1 MLKQI
6 IISLRPKQWTKN
18 LVIFA
23 GLVFSGSLF
32 QVPSLLPA
40 IGAFAVFCLLSSAVY
55 LINDVCDMGRDRLH
69 PVKCKRPIA
78 AGLLSPRAAMTTAAL
93 ITLAALSAAW
103 MLGPGFAVVC
113 LVYLLLFLSYSMFLK
128 NIVILDVLLIAVG
141 FVLRAIAGAVVINVR
156 ISSWLL
162 VCTILLALFLGLCK
176 RRDELVK
183 LADAATG
190 HRRILDEYSPYLLDQ
205 MIAVVTAST
214 LMAYALYT
222 MADETIQKFNT
233 THLHLTI
240 PFVIYG
246 IFRYLYLIHRK
257 EHGGNPSLTLLTDRP
272 LLINILLWTITV
284 ILIIYWS
291 RLANFF

>member
-1 MLKQI
+1 MLKHI
-6 IISLRPKQWTKN
+6 ITSMRPKQWTKN

-23 GLVFSGSLF
+23 GLVFSASLF
-32 QVPSLLPA
+32 HVPSLLTA
-40 IGAFAVFCLLSSAVY
+40 LAAFAVFCLLSSAVY
-55 LINDVCDMGRDRLH
+55 LINDICDLERDQIH

-78 AGLLSPRAAMTTAAL
+78 ARLLSPRAAMAAAAV
-93 ITLAALSAAW
+93 ITLAAMAAAW
-103 MLGPGFAVVC
+103 LLGPPFAMVC
-113 LVYLLLFLSYSMFLK
+113 LIYILLFLSYSLVLK

-141 FVLRAIAGAVVINVR
+141 FVLRAIAGAVVIEVR
-156 ISSWLL
+156 ISAWLL

-183 LADAATG
+183 LAGTATK
-190 HRRILDEYSPYLLDQ
+190 HRRILNEYSPYLLDQ

-222 MADETIQKFNT
+222 MAEETINKFNT
-233 THLHLTI
+233 SQLHLTI

-246 IFRYLYLIHRK
+246 IFRYLYLIHQK
-257 EHGGNPSLTLLTDRP
+257 DHGGNPSLTLLTDRP
-272 LLINILLWTITV
+272 LLINTLLWTITV

-291 RLANFF
+291 RLANFL